1 MLATIANA
9 AHAKFRDLP
18 AVLFID
24 LCNRYLELLAH
35 TRYDRLYY
43 LAFLFQRVAP
53 RQVQRNLAH
62 SYYHAASITESTP
75 SSQLW

>member
-9 AHAKFRDLP
+9 AHAKFCDLP
-18 AVLFID
+18 AILFID
-24 LCNRYLELLAH
+24 LCNRYLKLLAH
-35 TRYDRLYY
+35 SCHDRFYY
-43 LAFLFQRVAP
+43 LAFLFQRVAS